1 MAQLLLLMKRFELTL
16 KIFCPYVNQTLIQE
30 ELNQN
35 GAVEDIVNDNDN
47 EFEDIHESNASLDH
61 NDADK
66 SDTSQPC
73 PEQTRIEVI
82 LHYKIYIIPLFLKA
96 LIKHN
101 QMNTN
106 FRQFWSQQLK
116 TICTFGIK

>member
-1 MAQLLLLMKRFELTL
+1 MS
-16 KIFCPYVNQTLIQE
+16 
-30 ELNQN
+30 QN
-35 GAVEDIVNDNDN
+35 GAVEDVVNDNDN
-47 EFEDIHESNASLDH
+47 EFESNAALNH

-66 SDTSQPC
+66 SDTSQAC

-82 LHYKIYIIPLFLKA
+82 LHYKIYIIPLFFKA

-106 FRQFWSQQLK
+106 LRQFWSQQLK